1 MIFIVT
7 IFFLLFAFPAY
18 ADDVDTII
26 SVVGPLL
33 SVLGV
38 PGMIATGVLTLITAL
53 RAGAATVSKNVP
65 DAKLGRAAKAINWI
79 GGNTKHAANL
89 SVLLLAVFLTACTT
103 DGRVKFEEQSGEICL
118 QLQQHGALVTMGQAI
133 IPNDET
139 SFAVGFTYRQAVN
152 FCNERGIFL
161 EEVGGVVVPEPAPAP
176 EPEPEPEPAPEPT
189 E

>member
-103 DGRVKFEEQSGEICL
+103 DGRVKFEEQSGEIWL
-118 QLQQHGALVTMGQAI
+118 PPELAPFRWARYLG
-133 IPNDET
+133 
-139 SFAVGFTYRQAVN
+139 R
-152 FCNERGIFL
+152 
-161 EEVGGVVVPEPAPAP
+161 EVRGVVVPEPAPAP
-176 EPEPEPEPAPEPT
+176 APAPEPAPEPT